1 MSANSSRGLS
11 RSPCRQR
18 GSREYDPTAQPF
30 VPVTPHQ
37 GHAQRYSAPSGYHNS
52 MSAPLHP
59 HAHFPAPGNYAS
71 SFHPFNGYHHL
82 QAGGGAFL
90 PGYTAFVPLNAYQP
104 FNQAFPTASMPTPTP
119 RIQTLQQDYRQLH
132 EADPR
137 RQREMLGHISAP
149 MGSGTFQ
156 RTFTTHN
163 ETYGPR
169 LQTSRGM
176 PPATTGFTVINQAS
190 QGPGT
195 GGEASGFKTPNLV
208 QREASSSHATAT
220 SPSDQDSPQSP
231 QDGKRKMGG
240 KRVARN
246 PARPRKVKGKQDF
259 DAMTEH
265 MTDENSTNLIGLRSG
280 VQPHGAPLY
289 QDNFRDKQA
298 AIEHLLRTGTPI
310 EYWCLPQRL
319 LIKEADLPATA
330 RLTLQQ
336 LTLEAASEAPRAD
349 LVPAFAVSA
358 KDKQSFIDKNKYQ
371 YDIVRK
377 QLGDALDSSAC
388 VCILIATIFDL
399 HDEARGIPLNDLDLS
414 AQSQSD
420 IDAKTLV
427 SANLTTKKGKY
438 PLELDLT
445 LLQRTTLIIDI
456 VKKFKWVA
464 KDVLQNTNI
473 LDLVVAPRHYL
484 ATKLHNVNTAKTR
497 QERWDEDQVR
507 RGTKKPKKNGNTQ
520 PEAGGNLPS
529 PTPQAP

>member
-1 MSANSSRGLS
+1 MESS
-11 RSPCRQR
+11 
-18 GSREYDPTAQPF
+18 
-30 VPVTPHQ
+30 
-37 GHAQRYSAPSGYHNS
+37 
-52 MSAPLHP
+52 
-59 HAHFPAPGNYAS
+59 
-71 SFHPFNGYHHL
+71 
-82 QAGGGAFL
+82 
-90 PGYTAFVPLNAYQP
+90 
-104 FNQAFPTASMPTPTP
+104 
-119 RIQTLQQDYRQLH
+119 
-132 EADPR
+132 
-137 RQREMLGHISAP
+137 
-149 MGSGTFQ
+149 TFQ
-156 RTFTTHN
+156 RTFPAHN

-169 LQTSRGM
+169 LQIRRGIA
-176 PPATTGFTVINQAS
+176 PAPISFTGRNQAS

-195 GGEASGFKTPNLV
+195 RAEASAPKTPNSV
-208 QREASSSHATAT
+208 QRGASSSHGTAT

-231 QDGKRKMGG
+231 QGGKRKMGG

-265 MTDENSTNLIGLRSG
+265 MTDEDSTNLIGLRSG

-289 QDNFRDKQA
+289 QDTFRGKQA
-298 AIEHLLRTGTPI
+298 AIDHLLRTGTTI

-319 LIKEADLPATA
+319 LIKEADLPAAA

-336 LTLEAASEAPRAD
+336 LTLEAASEAPRVD

-358 KDKQSFIDKNKYQ
+358 KDKQSFIDKNQYQ

-377 QLGDALDSSAC
+377 QLSDARDSSAC

-399 HDEARGIPLNDLDLS
+399 HDEDKGIPINDLDLS
-414 AQSQSD
+414 DQLQSD

-497 QERWDEDQVR
+497 QERWNEDQVR

-520 PEAGGNLPS
+520 PDAGRNLPS
-529 PTPQAP
+529 PSPQAP